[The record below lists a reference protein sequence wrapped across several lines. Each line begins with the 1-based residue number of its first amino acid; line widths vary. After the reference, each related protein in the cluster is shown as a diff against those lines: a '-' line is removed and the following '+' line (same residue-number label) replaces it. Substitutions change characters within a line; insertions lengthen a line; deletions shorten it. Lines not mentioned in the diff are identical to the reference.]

1 MYVSLEREKMIYL
14 DYAANTP
21 VNKEVLDT
29 FYEVSLTYI
38 GNPNSLHHLGILASE
53 RLQQSTKQI
62 AKLLGAKENEVIY
75 TSGASESNNMALKG
89 IASSYRRNGKHII
102 TTYLEHASV
111 TGPITILLNDGYEVD
126 FVDILENGQVDLV
139 HLKELLREDTIL
151 VSICYVDSEVGVVQP
166 IKEISELL
174 YTYPNCF
181 FHVDATQAVGKLP
194 VDFRKVDLMTFSGHK
209 FYGLN
214 GCGVLLKKESIILEP
229 LIHGGLSTT
238 TFRSGTPMLAL
249 AAATEKALTLSMDQ
263 LEIRYN
269 YVKQLNIKLRDA
281 FVKYKDVRINSPKE
295 GSPFILNISIKG
307 INTSNLQRE
316 LGQYEIYVATKSACC
331 APNTVSRPIYAM
343 TKDRKLALSTLRI
356 SLSHLTSIKDVD
368 RFIECFGLCNN

>member
-1 MYVSLEREKMIYL
+1 MIYL

-29 FYEVSLTYI
+29 FNEVSLTYI
-38 GNPNSLHHLGILASE
+38 GNPNSPHHLGILASE

-62 AKLLGAKENEVIY
+62 ASLLGAKENEVIY
-75 TSGASESNNMALKG
+75 TSGASESNNMAIKG
-89 IASSYRRNGKHII
+89 IATSCRRNGKHII

-111 TGPITILLNDGYEVD
+111 TGPITVLQNDGYEVD

-139 HLKELLREDTIL
+139 HLKELIREDTIL
-151 VSICYVDSEVGVVQP
+151 ISICYIDSEVGVIQP
-166 IKEISELL
+166 IEEISELL
-174 YTYPNCF
+174 YSYPNCN

-194 VDFRKVDLMTFSGHK
+194 VIFGKIDLMTFSGHK

-214 GCGVLLKKESIILEP
+214 GCGVLLKKDSVILEP

-249 AAATEKALTLSMDQ
+249 ATATEKALTLSMDQ

-269 YVKQLNIKLRDA
+269 YVKQLNNKLRDA

-307 INTSNLQRE
+307 INTSNLQSE

-343 TKDRKLALSTLRI
+343 TKDRKRALSTLRI
-356 SLSHLTSIKDVD
+356 SLSHLTSTEDID
-368 RFIECFGLCNN
+368 RFLECFALCYY